1 MSKTF
6 SSSPFNDRSGSS
18 RAYGDRVLAILLW
31 SVAILVSL
39 IIGIIIA
46 VVVVEAWPA
55 LRHVGVL
62 RFLTDASWHPTSDRF
77 NLLPMVTGTFLVTGG
92 ALALSAVLGL
102 LSAVFCCFY
111 ASPTVAGIYSRI
123 VELLA
128 GIPSVV
134 YGFWGLVVLV
144 PIIGRIA
151 QPGASL
157 LAAILV
163 LAMMVLPT
171 VSMVATVSL
180 RAVPQDLILGGHTL
194 GLSKW
199 SIVTRIAFPAAKRG
213 LATGVVLG
221 AGRALGETMAV
232 LMVSGNVVQMPSSLF
247 DPVRTLA
254 ANIALEIAYAGDF
267 HRSTLFV
274 SGLALTL
281 MVLATVCVA
290 EAVGPDRRHD

>member
-1 MSKTF
+1 MSKTSF
-6 SSSPFNDRSGSS
+6 SSPSSDRIKPAI
-18 RAYGDRVLAILLW
+18 AYGDRALPILLW

-39 IIGIIIA
+39 IIAIIIA
-46 VVVVEAWPA
+46 VVVIEAWPA
-55 LRHVGVL
+55 LRHIGVL

-77 NLLPMVTGTFLVTGG
+77 NLWPMVVGTFLVTSG

-102 LSAVFCCFY
+102 LSAIFCCFY
-111 ASPTVAGIYSRI
+111 ASRAVAGAYARI

-171 VSMVATVSL
+171 ISMVATVSL
-180 RAVPQDLILGGHTL
+180 RAVPPDLILGGHAL

-199 SIVTRIAFPAAKRG
+199 SVVTRVAFPAAKRG
-213 LATGVVLG
+213 LATSVVLG

-232 LMVSGNVVQMPSSLF
+232 LMVSGNVVQIPSSLF
-247 DPVRTLA
+247 DPLRTLA

>member
-1 MSKTF
+1 M
-6 SSSPFNDRSGSS
+6 DRLLP
-18 RAYGDRVLAILLW
+18 VLLW
-31 SVAILVSL
+31 AVAILVSL
-39 IIGIIIA
+39 VIAIVIA
-46 VVVVEAWPA
+46 VVIVEAMPA
-55 LRHVGVL
+55 LRHIGVT
-62 RFLTDASWHPTSDRF
+62 RFLTDESWHPTTDLF
-77 NLLPMVTGTFLVTGG
+77 NLWPMVVGTFLVTLG
-92 ALALSAVLGL
+92 ALL
-102 LSAVFCCFY
+102 LSATLGLMSAIFCCFY
-111 ASPTVAGIYSRI
+111 APRPVGASYARV

-144 PIIGRIA
+144 PIVGRLA
-151 QPGASL
+151 QPGTSL
-157 LAAILV
+157 LAAIIV

-171 VSMVATVSL
+171 ISMVATVSL
-180 RAVPQDLILGGHTL
+180 RAVPADLVLGAHAL
-194 GLSKW
+194 GLSRR
-199 SIVTRIAFPAAKRG
+199 SLIVKVVVPAARRG
-213 LATGVVLG
+213 LATSIVLG

-232 LMVSGNVVQMPSSLF
+232 LMVSGNVVQIPSSVF